1 MFTSLKKLGFPK
13 NRIDRRWHGS
23 SCPFLGDEKTKPQRL
38 NVRLS
43 GSGSPRRISHLTLQD
58 LTKAALSW
66 KSVRKSESPWLS
78 KPQGFTTSFF
88 APPEMGKKI
97 VPNFRKMDTVSDLPI
112 PSCSFCLVQEWAT
125 HWSYQSWGLNVGVRY
140 SWKNTSLVDGKCL
153 GFFKFWVYVKYKWL
167 KWLESNP
174 PPPVTG

>member
-13 NRIDRRWHGS
+13 NRMDRRFGRF
-23 SCPFLGDEKTKPQRL
+23 FLSIEMGDSRFKPQRQA
-38 NVRLS
+38 VRVWEPQTNQPLDTS
-43 GSGSPRRISHLTLQD
+43 RLDQSCPVLRQ
-58 LTKAALSW
+58 
-66 KSVRKSESPWLS
+66 SVRKSESPWLS
-78 KPQGFTTSFF
+78 KPQGFLQQVL
-88 APPEMGKKI
+88 
-97 VPNFRKMDTVSDLPI
+97 VPGNGRNKRLPTRKTHTFSDLPI

-174 PPPVTG
+174 PAPVTG